1 MYLKKIEN
9 IKELVDEKYIPN
21 KNKTAV
27 TINKKNYIRNINYYN
42 YKFDIYSM
50 VRAITD
56 KRFTI
61 NNNIIAIISE
71 NRYEWLVTYLA
82 NSLLGNSIIVFDNN
96 CTSNTIE
103 KTIRKL
109 KINTIFFSEKN
120 IEKIN
125 EALKSEI
132 NIKPKKKNKNLKI
145 NLINFDS
152 NNNPNYIK
160 YEKLMNTGRY
170 IENYTIDKEMVNK
183 ELNNVETIFIS
194 NVGKKKFSQ
203 MQFVTSTLKIKD
215 SLHIFNKKNKKINT
229 IESINTMYELIMQCL
244 LPYYIGIST
253 YYYNDY
259 ISKKDITIE
268 KTIQD
273 ELIFIY
279 KNKKYRLN
287 GLDENMALT
296 KIENKKKFSEF
307 IIIKNKKS
315 VVRDNLGKQAKD
327 LVLIKIT
334 K

>member
-120 IEKIN
+120 KEKIN

-132 NIKPKKKNKNLKI
+132 NIKQKKKNKNLKI

-203 MQFVTSTLKIKD
+203 MQLVTSTLKIKD

-296 KIENKKKFSEF
+296 KIENKKKFSNF

-327 LVLIKIT
+327 LVLIKTT

>member
-120 IEKIN
+120 KEKIN

-203 MQFVTSTLKIKD
+203 MQLVTSTLKIKD

-279 KNKKYRLN
+279 KNKKYRLS

-296 KIENKKKFSEF
+296 KIENKKKFSKF

-327 LVLIKIT
+327 LVLIKTT

>member
-120 IEKIN
+120 KEKIN

-132 NIKPKKKNKNLKI
+132 NIKQKKKNKNLKI

-203 MQFVTSTLKIKD
+203 MQLVTSTLKIKD

-327 LVLIKIT
+327 LVLIKTT